1 MATSQ
6 GEFAGWLIGSL
17 RTGLFAVD
25 AEGRVVLVSPEA
37 ARTLELREP
46 GRLLG
51 EPAAEVLA
59 KHPALRALLAEG
71 QRGHELPSRAEL
83 ELTFPDGRESRPIGF
98 TLVSVRDAAGKPCGA
113 ALLFRDLTPFE
124 RMDEQERLRD
134 RLAAL
139 GQMAAGLAHEIRNPL
154 ASIQVLV
161 DLLKRGLG
169 DRPDELELVE
179 EVLGEIEGLTRIVN
193 GSLAFVRP
201 HAATRAPVQLS
212 ELVDEAL
219 RHARARVPFTG
230 KVEVHVPIG
239 LRPSLD
245 ALQLER
251 TLVNLIVNA
260 FESMRDAPSR
270 EPALRIEA
278 ALQERRAPPLRGRHG
293 SRRPGRE
300 PRAHLLSVLHHARA
314 GHRRRPRRGAQ
325 DGREP
330 RRLGRGARAPRRRC
344 RLPRA
349 SAARGTRMRSVP
361 GPETRLLVVEDN
373 RALRVGMARALAER
387 FDVVDVEDRGD
398 AALARLR
405 DTGVEPYDVI
415 VTDLRMPGADG
426 QAVLRAAQERS
437 SRTAVILVTAFASI
451 DAAVAAMKH
460 GAFDF
465 VEKPFPLD
473 ELDARVVKAL
483 GHARLVGEVTTLRAS
498 LSAGRSADQIVGRSA
513 ALAVAVELAQ
523 RVAPMRST
531 VLLTGETGTGKEL
544 VAGLI
549 HQSSTRAAGPFVKV
563 NCAALPETLLES
575 ELFGHEKGAFTSAD
589 RVRIGRFEQANG
601 GTLFL
606 DEVGDLSLATQAKLL
621 RALQDQEF
629 QRLGGTRALRT
640 DARIVAATNRD
651 LERAIAQRRLPRG
664 SLLPAQR
671 HHHPAAA
678 AARAPRRHRVAG
690 AALSRAVRP
699 RARPPAQRLL
709 AGRARRVCSR
719 TLGPGNVR
727 ELRNAIERAVL
738 LSEGVRVEATDLRFG
753 SASNSLAGDW
763 RPSLPAAGVSMDE
776 IERAVVIEA
785 LERHAFVQKEAAAW
799 LGISRRKLNYMIQ
812 KMRLTHPSWRRN
824 RDDTSDVS

>member
-1 MATSQ
+1 
-6 GEFAGWLIGSL
+6 
-17 RTGLFAVD
+17 
-25 AEGRVVLVSPEA
+25 
-37 ARTLELREP
+37 
-46 GRLLG
+46 
-51 EPAAEVLA
+51 
-59 KHPALRALLAEG
+59 
-71 QRGHELPSRAEL
+71 
-83 ELTFPDGRESRPIGF
+83 
-98 TLVSVRDAAGKPCGA
+98 
-113 ALLFRDLTPFE
+113 
-124 RMDEQERLRD
+124 
-134 RLAAL
+134 
-139 GQMAAGLAHEIRNPL
+139 
-154 ASIQVLV
+154 
-161 DLLKRGLG
+161 
-169 DRPDELELVE
+169 
-179 EVLGEIEGLTRIVN
+179 
-193 GSLAFVRP
+193 
-201 HAATRAPVQLS
+201 
-212 ELVDEAL
+212 
-219 RHARARVPFTG
+219 
-230 KVEVHVPIG
+230 
-239 LRPSLD
+239 
-245 ALQLER
+245 
-251 TLVNLIVNA
+251 
-260 FESMRDAPSR
+260 
-270 EPALRIEA
+270 
-278 ALQERRAPPLRGRHG
+278 
-293 SRRPGRE
+293 
-300 PRAHLLSVLHHARA
+300 
-314 GHRRRPRRGAQ
+314 
-325 DGREP
+325 
-330 RRLGRGARAPRRRC
+330 
-344 RLPRA
+344 
-349 SAARGTRMRSVP
+349 MRSVP

-405 DTGVEPYDVI
+405 DAGVEPYDVI

-426 QAVLRAAQERS
+426 QAVLRAAQERTV
-437 SRTAVILVTAFASI
+437 RTAVILVTAFATI

-498 LSAGRSADQIVGRSA
+498 ASAKRSPDQIVGRSA
-513 ALAVAVELAQ
+513 ALAAAVELAQ

-589 RVRIGRFEQANG
+589 RIRIGRFEQANG

-651 LERAIAQRRLPRG
+651 LERAIASGEFREDLYFRLNVITIPLPPLRERPEDIESLALHFLEQFGHELGRPRNG
-664 SLLPAQR
+664 YSSE
-671 HHHPAAA
+671 
-678 AARAPRRHRVAG
+678 ARA
-690 AALSRAVRP
+690 
-699 RARPPAQRLL
+699 RLL
-709 AGRARRVCSR
+709 SHPW
-719 TLGPGNVR
+719 PGNVR

-738 LSEGVRVEATDLRFG
+738 LSEGVRIEAADLRFG

-763 RPSLPAAGVSMDE
+763 RPSLPASGISMEE
-776 IERAVVIEA
+776 IERAVVVEA

-799 LGISRRKLNYMIQ
+799 LGVSRRKLNYMIQ

-824 RDDTSDVS
+824 RDDASDVS